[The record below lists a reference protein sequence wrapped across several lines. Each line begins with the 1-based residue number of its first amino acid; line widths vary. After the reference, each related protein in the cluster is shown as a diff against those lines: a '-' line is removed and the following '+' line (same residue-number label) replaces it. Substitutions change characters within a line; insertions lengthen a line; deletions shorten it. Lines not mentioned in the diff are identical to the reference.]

1 LKIAL
6 DATYSVG
13 RNLSGVAVYSREI
26 LFGLARAYPQ
36 VRYRFCYRPHRF
48 LRSFADRL
56 PANAS
61 RRLLRDNRAP
71 SADLFH
77 GLNQRLPS
85 TLNGRSVTTFHDL
98 FVISGDYSTPDFR
111 ARFTAQARDAARR
124 SDLIIAVSAFT
135 ARQIEQLLH
144 VHPSKIR
151 VIHHG
156 ARPVPAPAL
165 VMPREPIILSVGAI
179 QRRKNIVRLVEA
191 FEQTPNGWQLLLAG
205 SFGFDSD
212 AARQRIERSPR
223 RGDIQMLGYIADSQ
237 LETLYARASIF
248 AFPSLDEGFGMP
260 MLDAMARGVPVLTSN
275 ISAMPEV
282 VGDAG
287 LLVDPTDVDSIAAGL
302 YRLTTDTA
310 LTVRLVQAGLERAK
324 QFTWE
329 KAVQLT
335 REVYEELI
343 R

>member
-1 LKIAL
+1 
-6 DATYSVG
+6 
-13 RNLSGVAVYSREI
+13 
-26 LFGLARAYPQ
+26 
-36 VRYRFCYRPHRF
+36 
-48 LRSFADRL
+48 
-56 PANAS
+56 
-61 RRLLRDNRAP
+61 
-71 SADLFH
+71 
-77 GLNQRLPS
+77 
-85 TLNGRSVTTFHDL
+85 
-98 FVISGDYSTPDFR
+98 
-111 ARFTAQARDAARR
+111 
-124 SDLIIAVSAFT
+124 
-135 ARQIEQLLH
+135 
-144 VHPSKIR
+144 
-151 VIHHG
+151 
-156 ARPVPAPAL
+156 
-165 VMPREPIILSVGAI
+165 
-179 QRRKNIVRLVEA
+179 
-191 FEQTPNGWQLLLAG
+191 
-205 SFGFDSD
+205 
-212 AARQRIERSPR
+212 
-223 RGDIQMLGYIADSQ
+223 
-237 LETLYARASIF
+237 LYARASIF